1 MILSAQSIRIRCL
14 RRALRP
20 AMVWP
25 FHEREKAFG
34 MSYGLSAAGYDIRV
48 AQELMLARGQFA
60 IASSIERFHMPRD
73 VLGTVK
79 DKSTWARQGLSV
91 YNTVIEPGWSG
102 FLTLELVNHGP
113 RQITLVPGMPVA
125 QILFQLLDA
134 PTEEPY
140 RGKYDNQPARP
151 VGAILES
158 AA

>member
-1 MILSAQSIRIRCL
+1 MILSAQSIRFRCT
-14 RRALRP
+14 RFARRP
-20 AMVWP
+20 AMIWP

-48 AQELMLARGQFA
+48 AQDLMLARGQFA
-60 IASSIERFHMPRD
+60 IASSIERFHMPTD

-91 YNTVIEPGWSG
+91 FNTVIEPGWSG

-113 RQITLVPGMPVA
+113 RQITLQPGMPIA
-125 QILFQLLDA
+125 QILFQKLDMA
-134 PTEEPY
+134 TDEPY
-140 RGKYDNQPARP
+140 CGKYDNQPAHP
-151 VGAILES
+151 VGAILEP